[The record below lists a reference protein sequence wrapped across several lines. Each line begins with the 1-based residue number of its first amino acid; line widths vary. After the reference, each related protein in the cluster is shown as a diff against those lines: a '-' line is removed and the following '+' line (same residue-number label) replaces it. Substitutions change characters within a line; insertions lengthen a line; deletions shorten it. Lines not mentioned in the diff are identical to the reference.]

1 MAITREFLEN
11 HIVNLQR
18 QIAAYNGAV
27 EFAQML
33 VAKLADDEAGM
44 PVQDFAEMVAGTGAT
59 VEFQESEE

>member
-1 MAITREFLEN
+1 MAITRELLQN

-33 VAKLADDEAGM
+33 VAKLAEEEAGM
-44 PVQDFAEMVAGTGAT
+44 PVQDFAEMVAGPGAT
-59 VEFQESEE
+59 ATMEKADE